1 MSHFLANKN
10 IIVIGGGISGSA
22 FAIAL
27 LQQWPHSLVKP
38 RITIFERDSHN
49 DRVGRE
55 GYTMSLRND
64 DRSGGVQ
71 ALDSLGLYEKAIAAS
86 LEPEAGEA
94 PQGAFCIWDRDWS
107 TLLRVPVKVVGP
119 KRLRPM
125 RIRRNALQQVLANA
139 VTAQGGKIHWGMKCD
154 EVKESSTGISACFSD
169 GSEHHGELLIA
180 ADGARSKVL
189 AQLRPDKQLDF
200 AGCVCIGGMYSLE
213 TGQGNCMLTA

>member
-1 MSHFLANKN
+1 MSHFLANKD

-27 LQQWPHSLVKP
+27 LQQWPLSLAKP
-38 RITIFERDSHN
+38 RITIFERDRRD
-49 DRVGRE
+49 DRAGRE

-71 ALDSLGLYEKAIAAS
+71 ALDHLGLYEEAIAAS
-86 LEPEAGEA
+86 LEPETGEA
-94 PQGAFCIWDRDWS
+94 PRGAFCIWDRDWS

-125 RIRRNALQQVLANA
+125 RIRRNALQQILADA
-139 VTAQGGKIHWGMKCD
+139 ATAQGGKIHWGMKCD
-154 EVKESSTGISACFSD
+154 EVKQTSTGILAHFED
-169 GSEHHGELLIA
+169 GSEHRGELLVA

-189 AQLRPDKQLDF
+189 AQLRPDKQLNF
-200 AGCVCIGGMYSLE
+200 AGCVCIGGMYNPKPPPFL
-213 TGQGNCMLTA
+213 